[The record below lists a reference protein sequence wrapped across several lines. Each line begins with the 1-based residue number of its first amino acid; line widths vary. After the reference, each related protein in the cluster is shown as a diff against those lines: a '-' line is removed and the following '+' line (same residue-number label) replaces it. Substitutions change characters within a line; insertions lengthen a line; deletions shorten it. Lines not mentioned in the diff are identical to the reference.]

1 MNDDGRSSCKKVGE
15 EVIRKAYCGDDA
27 ALCYIISHY
36 QNYVKKGIRNRGGRY
51 GFSKNDLPVDDIS
64 QMVWIKFVT
73 KNINGFKELD

>member
-1 MNDDGRSSCKKVGE
+1 M
-15 EVIRKAYCGDDA
+15 
-27 ALCYIISHY
+27 
-36 QNYVKKGIRNRGGRY
+36 KKGIRNRGGRY